1 MFKKVQK
8 RSKTFKN
15 LKCVQKNIIYRQQ
28 HKFLSIC
35 SKIFKSVQKELNNVQ
50 KCSWLSLF
58 SFQMNG
64 RSLCQLTRDQFT
76 ERTHWAGGDILFEH
90 LSILQQEAEQKLI
103 NNANQQG
110 PLDYSPSTNGN
121 AVVLPLYPDHYQP
134 PAHVYNHNSYQ
145 QQHHFEQYHYG
156 FQHIPQGYP
165 VIPPPHSMPYY
176 RPYTVSKKFH

>member
-1 MFKKVQK
+1 
-8 RSKTFKN
+8 
-15 LKCVQKNIIYRQQ
+15 
-28 HKFLSIC
+28 
-35 SKIFKSVQKELNNVQ
+35 
-50 KCSWLSLF
+50 
-58 SFQMNG
+58 MNG

-176 RPYTVSKKFH
+176 RPYTVSNSFLFILSAVLILTGVRHCKQKQAKLRSVISYCLFNVC

>member
-1 MFKKVQK
+1 MFK
-8 RSKTFKN
+8 
-15 LKCVQKNIIYRQQ
+15 
-28 HKFLSIC
+28 
-35 SKIFKSVQKELNNVQ
+35 NVHGFPF
-50 KCSWLSLF
+50 F

-145 QQHHFEQYHYG
+145 QQQHHFEQYHYG

-176 RPYTVSKKFH
+176 RPYTVSNSFLFILSAVLK

>member
-1 MFKKVQK
+1 MFMD
-8 RSKTFKN
+8 F
-15 LKCVQKNIIYRQQ
+15 
-28 HKFLSIC
+28 
-35 SKIFKSVQKELNNVQ
+35 
-50 KCSWLSLF
+50 LF

-176 RPYTVSKKFH
+176 RPYTVSNSLLFIVSVEDRNSEHQESHYSPRYSSSLLDPFLPRIQLV